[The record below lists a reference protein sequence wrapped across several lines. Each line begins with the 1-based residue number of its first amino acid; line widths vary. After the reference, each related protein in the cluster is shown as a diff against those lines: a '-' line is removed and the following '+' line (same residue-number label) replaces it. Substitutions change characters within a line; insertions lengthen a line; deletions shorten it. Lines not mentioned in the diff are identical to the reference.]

1 MPRLVRATSTPCRAV
16 ARVLSLLALL
26 PLLPAQDGWVAESP
40 HFRVLV
46 QPSPDMDAR
55 AAAISA
61 TDLEATRLAFKQAGL
76 GLPRREDGRL
86 EVLVVPQ
93 RLDLHALIGDP
104 PGSRTRGITIRGL
117 DRDYVAIPWHE
128 PPGPRVILA
137 HEYAHQLDD
146 AGWPPWFSEG
156 RAVYLAR
163 RTEPRTDADPL
174 AGLVAMLGRSAW
186 IPWNDLISADRDS
199 PVTDAELFQAQS
211 WLLVHWLASNRPDLT
226 QLSPNDA
233 EAMRSEIGPAGL
245 DATLR
250 LHLAGIRDL
259 RTDWLVPLETPPS
272 FTEARPAESWEI
284 PLFEAEARLAL
295 RMLDESESS
304 LSSLAGTFPAQARV
318 RAAVAALDLVR
329 GRQDRAEQG
338 FGSALRLGDARART
352 AYRYAVL
359 LMRPGSAPHDRAEE
373 ALRHALRA
381 RGQMPGMPAHHLAVV
396 HARML
401 AEDWNGAFSDLR
413 ELLRFPDWAARAA
426 REAREIQRRIVQ
438 AVGTA
443 PRPLVAT
450 SIPPTSVP
458 VPDAPPLEPWEEADD
473 GGRRAAKRSR
483 WPPYG
488 TWLVHGRISWVECD
502 ELGKR
507 VIVVSPYQRL
517 VLRENPDRPPR
528 LINRPFRGHTLP
540 CHKRGWQVAIA
551 YRKLDD
557 PGEVRGE
564 IVGIRF

>member
-1 MPRLVRATSTPCRAV
+1 MPRLDRARSTLCRAF
-16 ARVLSLLALL
+16 ARVLGSLALL
-26 PLLPAQDGWVAESP
+26 PVLAAQDGWVAESP

-46 QPSPDMDAR
+46 QASPDMDSS

-61 TDLEATRLAFKQAGL
+61 SDLEAIRLAFEQAGL
-76 GLPRREDGRL
+76 SLPRKEDGRL
-86 EVLVVPQ
+86 EVLVVP
-93 RLDLHALIGDP
+93 RRVELHALVGDP
-104 PGSRTRGITIRGL
+104 PESRTRGITIRGI
-117 DRDYVAIPWHE
+117 DRDYVAVPWHE

-156 RAVYLAR
+156 RAVYVAR

-174 AGLVAMLGRSAW
+174 TGLVAMLGRSAW
-186 IPWNDLISADRDS
+186 IPWSDLISAERNS

-211 WLLVHWLASNRPDLT
+211 WLLVHWLASNRPDLA
-226 QLSPNDA
+226 QLAPEDA
-233 EAMRSEIGPAGL
+233 EAMQSELGPEGF

-250 LHLAGIRDL
+250 LHLAGIRDMGP
-259 RTDWLVPLETPPS
+259 DWLVPLGSPP
-272 FTEARPAESWEI
+272 FFAEARPAERWEI

-295 RMLDESESS
+295 RMLDESEAA
-304 LSSLAGTFPAQARV
+304 LSNLVRMFPEQARV
-318 RAAVAALDLVR
+318 QAAAAALDLVR

-338 FGSALRLGDARART
+338 FGLALRLGDLRART

-359 LMRPGSAPHDRAEE
+359 LMRPGFAPHDRAEQGLRY
-373 ALRHALRA
+373 ALQA
-381 RGQMPGMPAHHLAVV
+381 RDQMPRMPAHHLAVV

-413 ELLRFPDWAARAA
+413 ELLRFPGWAARAA

-438 AVGTA
+438 ATATA
-443 PRPLVAT
+443 PLPVVSA
-450 SIPPTSVP
+450 SVPPAFAP
-458 VPDAPPLEPWEEADD
+458 VPDPPRPEPWEETGDD
-473 GGRRAAKRSR
+473 VRPVRARSR

-507 VIVVSPYQRL
+507 VIVQSPYQRL

-528 LINRPFRGHTLP
+528 LINRPFRSRTLP
-540 CHKRGWQVAIA
+540 CHRRGWRVAIA

-557 PGEVRGE
+557 SGEVRGE